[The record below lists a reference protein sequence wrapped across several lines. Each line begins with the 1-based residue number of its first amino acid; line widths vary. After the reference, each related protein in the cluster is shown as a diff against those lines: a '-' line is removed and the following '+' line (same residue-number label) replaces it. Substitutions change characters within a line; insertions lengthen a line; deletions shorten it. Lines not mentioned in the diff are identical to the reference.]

1 MRKAGR
7 KENKKIFVI
16 IVILAAAVLAAA
28 VLFFYRVSIKN
39 YFEETV
45 RKSNLPPAKSY
56 GEVKDLPAIGG
67 ASEKKIEFEDI
78 PVYRN
83 DGGENGN
90 INTNELVA
98 DENISGGSLP
108 AEFNLAVPF
117 TPQAPFAVW
126 DELHEDACE
135 EASVMMIDAFYTNR
149 SFTPQSADDEINA
162 IVNWELPTFG
172 YWLDTT
178 AEETARIL
186 REKYGYQNVRVVYDI
201 NINDIKREVANG
213 HPVILPAAG
222 QMLGNEYFTQPG
234 PLYHMLV
241 VRGWTSDGKIITND
255 PGTKRGEGYLYDP
268 DVLISAVH
276 DWNGG
281 DVENGRKAM
290 IVVYK

>member
-1 MRKAGR
+1 MPKISQ
-7 KENKKIFVI
+7 KKFSLSSGKTIF
-16 IVILAAAVLAAA
+16 LAVLLLAGA
-28 VLFFYRVSIKN
+28 VIFFCRVPVKN
-39 YFEETV
+39 YIEEKI
-45 RKSNLPPAKSY
+45 RQSSLPPAKNFNEIKQALENGQESWD
-56 GEVKDLPAIGG
+56 VNQATN
-67 ASEKKIEFEDI
+67 I
-78 PVYRN
+78 PIISN
-83 DGGENGN
+83 DGEA
-90 INTNELVA
+90 NTNT
-98 DENISGGSLP
+98 SGHTEGLP

-126 DELHEDACE
+126 DEIHEDACE
-135 EASVMMIDAFYTNR
+135 EASAMMIDAFYTNR
-149 SFTPQSADDEINA
+149 NFTPQSADDEINA
-162 IVNWELPTFG
+162 IVNWELQTFG

-201 NINDIKREVANG
+201 DINDIKREVASG

-222 QMLGNEYFTQPG
+222 QLLGNIYFQQPG

-241 VRGWTSDGKIITND
+241 VRGWTKEGMIITND

-268 DVLISAVH
+268 DILINAVH

-290 IVVYK
+290 IFVEK

>member
-1 MRKAGR
+1 M
-7 KENKKIFVI
+7 
-16 IVILAAAVLAAA
+16 ILAAVVIAAA

-39 YFEETV
+39 YFEEII

-56 GEVKDLPAIGG
+56 GEVKDLPGLGG
-67 ASEKKIEFEDI
+67 TSEKKIEFEDI

-83 DGGENGN
+83 DSEEDEN
-90 INTNELVA
+90 INTDESLVN
-98 DENISGGSLP
+98 ENIFGGSLP

-126 DELHEDACE
+126 DELHDEACE
-135 EASVMMIDAFYTNR
+135 ETAVMMVDAFFTNR

-162 IVNWELPTFG
+162 IVNWELQTFG

-178 AEETARIL
+178 AEETAQIL
-186 REKYGYQNVRVVYDI
+186 REKYGYQNVKVVYDI
-201 NINDIKREVANG
+201 DINDIKWEVASG

-222 QMLGNEYFTQPG
+222 QLLGNIYFQQPG

-241 VRGWTSDGKIITND
+241 VRGWTKDGQIITND

-268 DVLISAVH
+268 DVLINAVH

-290 IVVYK
+290 IVVEKY

>member
-1 MRKAGR
+1 MGRTRRKT
-7 KENKKIFVI
+7 NKKFFVI
-16 IVILAAAVLAAA
+16 IVILAAVLITAA

-39 YFEETV
+39 YFEETM
-45 RKSNLPPAKSY
+45 RKSSLPPAKSY

-67 ASEKKIEFEDI
+67 VSEKKIEFEEI

-83 DGGENGN
+83 DSGENEN
-90 INTNELVA
+90 ANTNEA
-98 DENISGGSLP
+98 AAEENISGGVLP
-108 AEFNLAVPF
+108 TEFNLAVPF

-135 EASVMMIDAFYTNR
+135 EASVAMVDAFYTNR
-149 SFTPQSADDEINA
+149 NFSPQGADDEINA
-162 IVNWELPTFG
+162 IVNWELQTFG

-201 NINDIKREVANG
+201 NIGDIKREVASG

-222 QMLGNEYFTQPG
+222 QLLGNEYFQQPG

-268 DVLISAVH
+268 DVLINAVH

-290 IVVYK
+290 IVAEK

>member
-1 MRKAGR
+1 MSKSSRRK
-7 KENKKIFVI
+7 NKKLPVV

-39 YFEETV
+39 YFEETL
-45 RKSNLPPAKSY
+45 RKSSLPPAKSY
-56 GEVKDLPAIGG
+56 GEVKDLPSLGG
-67 ASEKKIEFEDI
+67 EPEKKIEFEDI

-83 DGGENGN
+83 DGGINENV
-90 INTNELVA
+90 NEAGMGEEVL
-98 DENISGGSLP
+98 GGSLP

-126 DELHEDACE
+126 DELHDEACE
-135 EASVMMIDAFYTNR
+135 ETAVMMVDAFYTNR
-149 SFTPQSADDEINA
+149 SFTPESADDEINS
-162 IVNWELPTFG
+162 IVDWEIRNFG
-172 YWLDTT
+172 YWEDTT

-186 REKYGYQNVRVVYDI
+186 REKYGHQNVRVVYDI
-201 NINDIKREVANG
+201 DINDIKREVASG

-222 QMLGNEYFTQPG
+222 QLLGNEYFQQPG

-241 VRGWTSDGKIITND
+241 VRGWTKEGKIITND
-255 PGTKRGEGYLYDP
+255 PGTKRGEGYLYDS
-268 DVLISAVH
+268 DVLINAVH

-290 IVVYK
+290 IIVEK

>member
-1 MRKAGR
+1 MPKISQ
-7 KENKKIFVI
+7 KKFSLSLEKTIF
-16 IVILAAAVLAAA
+16 LAVLLLAGA
-28 VLFFYRVSIKN
+28 VIFFCRVPIKN
-39 YFEETV
+39 YIEEKI
-45 RKSNLPPAKSY
+45 RQSSLPPAQNFSEIKQALGNGQGSWIVNQATNIPIISSD
-56 GEVKDLPAIGG
+56 GEA
-67 ASEKKIEFEDI
+67 
-78 PVYRN
+78 
-83 DGGENGN
+83 
-90 INTNELVA
+90 NTNT
-98 DENISGGSLP
+98 SGHTEGLP

-126 DELHEDACE
+126 DEIHEDACE

-149 SFTPQSADDEINA
+149 NFTPQSADDEINA
-162 IVNWELPTFG
+162 IVNWELQTFG

-201 NINDIKREVANG
+201 DINDIKQEVASG

-222 QMLGNEYFTQPG
+222 QLLGNIYFQQPG

-241 VRGWTSDGKIITND
+241 VRGWTKEGMIITND

-268 DVLISAVH
+268 DVFINAVH

-290 IVVYK
+290 IFVEK